1 MNSRQRAK
9 RQKAAADSSG
19 LEWDCVTIL
28 NEEDDAILNEEDDVN
43 LVVRC
48 KFCSWQSEAAL
59 AQRESATTSYA
70 LAPVVQPSAAVA
82 ALSTAQ

>member
-1 MNSRQRAK
+1 MTSRQRAK

-19 LEWDCVTIL
+19 LEGDCVTIL
-28 NEEDDAILNEEDDVN
+28 NDKNDVN

>member
-1 MNSRQRAK
+1 MTSRQRAK
-9 RQKAAADSSG
+9 RQKAAADRSG
-19 LEWDCVTIL
+19 LEWDCVT
-28 NEEDDAILNEEDDVN
+28 ILNEEDDVN

>member
-1 MNSRQRAK
+1 MTSRQRAK

-28 NEEDDAILNEEDDVN
+28 NEEDDVN
-43 LVVRC
+43 PVVRC
-48 KFCSWQSEAAL
+48 KFCSSTARGKAAL
-59 AQRESATTSYA
+59 AQRESATTSCA

>member
-1 MNSRQRAK
+1 MTSRQRAK

-19 LEWDCVTIL
+19 LEWDCVT
-28 NEEDDAILNEEDDVN
+28 ILNEEDDVN

-59 AQRESATTSYA
+59 AQRESATTSHA
-70 LAPVVQPSAAVA
+70 LAPVVQLSAAVA